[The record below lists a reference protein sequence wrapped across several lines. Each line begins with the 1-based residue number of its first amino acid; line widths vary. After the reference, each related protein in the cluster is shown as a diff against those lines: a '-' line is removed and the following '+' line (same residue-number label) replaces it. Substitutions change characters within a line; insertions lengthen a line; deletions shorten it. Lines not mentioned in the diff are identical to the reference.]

1 MNTLKKLFD
10 LAWPFLRG
18 LGLFVFV
25 VAIAM
30 HLAKPDSGPQVDSD
44 APSFTVP
51 TLGQTPF
58 RLEAHRGQVVLLDFW
73 ATWCPSC
80 RKGLP
85 SIQALHERYAGDA
98 RVHIATV
105 NSDQGPGRLP
115 GLKAFMQRRSFD
127 FPVLL
132 DGPESQIS
140 RRYDV
145 RSIPT
150 TIIIDAAGKVRWV
163 ESGLAS
169 TDPDRLTAHL
179 DAAIQSA
186 LSGS

>member
-1 MNTLKKLFD
+1 VARLFA
-10 LAWPFLRG
+10 LAWPVIRG

-30 HLAKPDSGPQVDSD
+30 HLAEPDSGPTVGSD
-44 APSFTVP
+44 APGFTVP
-51 TLGQTPF
+51 TLGAKPF
-58 RLEAHRGQVVLLDFW
+58 SLEAHRGQVVLLDFW

-85 SIQALHERYAGDA
+85 SVQALHTRYADDD

-105 NSDQGPGRLP
+105 NTDQGPGRIP
-115 GLKAFMQRRSFD
+115 GVKAFLQRRRYG

-132 DGPESQIS
+132 EGPDTQIS
-140 RRYDV
+140 RRYAV

-150 TIIIDAAGKVRWV
+150 TIIIDGEGKVRWV

-169 TDPDRLTAHL
+169 TVPERLTAHL
-179 DAAIQSA
+179 DAAIQSV
-186 LSGS
+186 LNGP